1 MLKKIIIGLLLVSSL
16 FGNDTIKKE
25 KKEGGKQ
32 TKFFSGPKSL
42 FSFRFA
48 DKFFKYS
55 TAYASFSLNAPRYK
69 DDRFVIPKVAQ
80 RRL

>member
-1 MLKKIIIGLLLVSSL
+1 MLKKILIGLLLSSSL
-16 FGNDTIKKE
+16 FGVDLIKKE
-25 KKEGGKQ
+25 VKQSDDKK

-55 TAYASFSLNAPRYK
+55 TAYASFSLNAPRYQDTK
-69 DDRFVIPKVAQ
+69 MIDLLLSVD
-80 RRL
+80 